1 MTIRISETH
10 PLASAL
16 TRAGVA
22 WIGEDRAEKQDIRPL
37 RIGILNIMPK
47 AETYEFNLLSPMG
60 QSILQIIPVWI
71 RLRNHAYE
79 SSDRDHLGRHYLP
92 FDWAN
97 AIAALDALVIT
108 GAPVEELRFSE
119 VKYWD
124 EICGI
129 IDEAKRSVASI
140 LGICWGGLALA
151 QYLGIEKIN
160 YPRKLFGV
168 YPVRRLVEN
177 HPLVGGLDDV
187 FHCPMSRHAG
197 ISDEAAEA
205 AAREGKIR
213 LLAHAERGGY
223 VLLETPD
230 HGMVMHLGHQE
241 YNAGRLLDEARR
253 DRAAGR
259 SDVGPLEG
267 LDEAAPVTDWRA
279 NRNVFFDSWIKFVY
293 LATPFDKCV
302 GGPARMEGM

>member
-1 MTIRISETH
+1 MTLRISESH

-16 TRAGVA
+16 TRAGVS

-37 RIGILNIMPK
+37 RIGILNIMPR
-47 AETYEFNLLSPMG
+47 AETYEFNVLAPMG

-92 FDWAN
+92 FDWAY

-108 GAPVEELRFSE
+108 GAPVEELDFSKVE
-119 VKYWD
+119 YWD

-129 IDEAKRSVASI
+129 IDVAKKSVASI

-151 QYLGIEKIN
+151 QYLGIEKTN

-177 HPLVGGLDDV
+177 HPLVGGLDDI

-205 AAREGKIR
+205 AAREGTIR
-213 LLAHAERGGY
+213 LLAHGERGGY
-223 VLLETPD
+223 VIFETPD

-241 YNAGRLLDEARR
+241 YNSGRLLAEAAR

-259 SDVGPLEG
+259 TDVGPLEG
-267 LDEAAPVTDWRA
+267 LDEAAPVNDWRA
-279 NRNVFFDSWIKFVY
+279 NRNVFFNAWIKYVY
-293 LATPFDKCV
+293 LATPYDKVV